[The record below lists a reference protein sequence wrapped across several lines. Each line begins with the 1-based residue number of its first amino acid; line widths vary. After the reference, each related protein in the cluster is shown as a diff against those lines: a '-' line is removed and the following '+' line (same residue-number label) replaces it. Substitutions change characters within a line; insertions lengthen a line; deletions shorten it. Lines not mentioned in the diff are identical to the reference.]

1 MNPGLNSICE
11 DGQMMVLCVRRILL
25 TTEGEEKANQ
35 ERAILR
41 KCYLASFDTEVMK
54 VPSCVTFMNERAIV

>member
-1 MNPGLNSICE
+1 MSPGLNCIRE
-11 DGQMMVLCVRRILL
+11 DGRRMVLYVRHILL

-54 VPSCVTFMNERAIV
+54 VPSCVTLMNERAIV